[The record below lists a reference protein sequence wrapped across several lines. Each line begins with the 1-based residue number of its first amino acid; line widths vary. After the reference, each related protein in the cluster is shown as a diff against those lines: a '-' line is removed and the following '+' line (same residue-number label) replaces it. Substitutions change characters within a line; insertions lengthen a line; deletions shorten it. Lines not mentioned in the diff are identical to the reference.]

1 MVVNTRGNWH
11 RTCDVIHTKGAPFAH
26 PNRSQTRGSRMDRI
40 VQAQVEE
47 EPIGIVISSGSR
59 AEAQPRFWAYEWW
72 PGPDES
78 PEATAGTGTN
88 RAA

>member
-1 MVVNTRGNWH
+1 
-11 RTCDVIHTKGAPFAH
+11 
-26 PNRSQTRGSRMDRI
+26 MDRI
-40 VQAQVEE
+40 AQAQITD

-72 PGPDES
+72 PGPDEA
-78 PEATAGTGTN
+78 PEASASGTT

>member
-1 MVVNTRGNWH
+1 
-11 RTCDVIHTKGAPFAH
+11 
-26 PNRSQTRGSRMDRI
+26 MDRI
-40 VQAQVEE
+40 AQAPITD

-72 PGPDES
+72 PGPEEA
-78 PEATAGTGTN
+78 PEVSAAGAN

>member
-1 MVVNTRGNWH
+1 
-11 RTCDVIHTKGAPFAH
+11 
-26 PNRSQTRGSRMDRI
+26 MDRI
-40 VQAQVEE
+40 ATAQVDE

-72 PGPDES
+72 PGPDEA
-78 PEATAGTGTN
+78 PEVASGSGTN

>member
-1 MVVNTRGNWH
+1 
-11 RTCDVIHTKGAPFAH
+11 
-26 PNRSQTRGSRMDRI
+26 MDRI
-40 VQAQVEE
+40 VQARTEE

-72 PGPDES
+72 PGPEET
-78 PEATAGTGTN
+78 PEAAASGTT